1 MPSLRPVACAL
12 LLATVLP
19 AAAADSPTRLLRF
32 PDIHGELITFVYAGD
47 VYLVG
52 AQGGTAQRLT
62 SHPGAELYPKFSPDG
77 SQIAFSA
84 EYNGTRQ
91 VYVMPTAGGPPR
103 QLTWYNDVGEMPPR
117 GGTDNRVLDWSRDG
131 KHVLVRMNR
140 VPWDE
145 RSGRPYLVPVAGG
158 LETPLPMTESG
169 GGMFDPS
176 GTRLVYTPI
185 DSEFR
190 SWKRY
195 RGGRAQDVWIY
206 DLAANTSARLTNDR
220 ATDHQPMW
228 VRDLVYFVSDRN
240 DRRLN
245 LYSAAPRDSD
255 VAGPDSAKKLTH
267 FTDFD
272 ILWPSAG
279 PDAIVFEH
287 GGSIWRFDP
296 DRGEASEVP
305 IRVVGDLPQTL
316 PRYVEAA
323 KFVESFG
330 LSPGG
335 ERAVIGAR
343 GEIFS
348 VPGKH
353 GEPRNLSRTP
363 DAREHS
369 ASWSPDGRWIAYL
382 SDASGEYEVWVRPQ
396 DGRGEPRRVTHDGDT
411 WRFAPVWSPDSSM
424 LAFGDKRQRLRIVAL
439 AGGAITEVDRG
450 THDDLDSYTW
460 SPDSRWL
467 AYVKTNASRNSSIWL
482 YSLQARQASQLTPD
496 ESSETSP
503 AFDPQG
509 RYLYFLSN
517 RDFNLAFSSYEFNF
531 LYNNA
536 TRIYA
541 ATLAAGGPALYR
553 PRSDEVGAPA
563 EPDGKEGD
571 AKQEQDAAKNKGK
584 DADKGAAKDKDTA
597 PAKLKIDLPGFNQR
611 VVALNAPAGNYL
623 GLSAG
628 TDAVYFVSAGQGG
641 GSGELRRLGLELEDT
656 PKAVAAVT
664 GYALSADGKKLL
676 LRRAE
681 QFALVDAAPAADFD
695 ANKLPLNRMQLRIE
709 PRREWRQL
717 YADGW
722 RILRDWF
729 YDEGMHGEDWNAI
742 RARYEALLPH
752 VAQRADLDYLLQEI
766 AGEANAGHVYVERGD
781 EPKVERLGGGLLG
794 AELLPHESGY
804 VRVARIFPGENWNA
818 SLRSPLTEPG
828 VGVSEGEFILAVDNV
843 STRGVDNIY
852 RLLENVA
859 DRVVTLRVNA
869 KPQEAGAREVRVR
882 TLASEQELRY
892 LDWVQSR
899 RRLVERLSDGRVGYI
914 HVPNT
919 AVEGSRELFRGL
931 LAYGARDALLID
943 DRYNGGGFIP
953 DRLIELLSRQ
963 PLNYWKQRGLEP
975 NPTPLLHHRGP
986 KAMLINGLSSSGGD
1000 ALPYYFRKLGLGPL
1014 IGTRTWG
1021 GLIGISGNPRLA
1033 DNGAILAATFRFM
1046 DTEGRWAVEDEGVAP
1061 DVEVIDR
1068 PELLAAGRDPS
1079 IEVAVR
1085 HLLRELEV
1093 RPPAPVRAGAAPRR
1107 FPADLPAATE
1117 PAGAPDAV
1125 PADGG

>member
-1 MPSLRPVACAL
+1 MPSFPFRALAL
-12 LLATVLP
+12 LALAAALP
-19 AAAADSPTRLLRF
+19 AARAQSPTRLLRL

-47 VYLVG
+47 IYLVG

-62 SHPGAELYPKFSPDG
+62 SHAGAELYPKFSPDG

-91 VYVMPTAGGPPR
+91 VYVMPTTGGPPR
-103 QLTWYNDVGEMPPR
+103 QLTWYSDVGEMPPR
-117 GGTDNRVLDWSRDG
+117 GGTDNRVLDWSPDG

-145 RSGRPYLVPVAGG
+145 RGGRPYLVPVAGG
-158 LETPLPMTESG
+158 VETPLPMPESG

-176 GTRLVYTPI
+176 GTKLVYTPI

-206 DLAANTSARLTNDR
+206 DLAANTSARLTTER
-220 ATDHQPMW
+220 ATDQQPMW
-228 VRDLVYFVSDRN
+228 VRDQVYFVSDRQ
-240 DRRLN
+240 DRVLN
-245 LYSAAPRDSD
+245 LYAMAPRASD
-255 VAGPDSAKKLTH
+255 VAGADGARKLTA

-279 PDAIVFEH
+279 PDAIVFEQ

-296 DRGEASEVP
+296 DGGQAVEVP
-305 IRVVGDLPQTL
+305 IRVTGDLPQTL
-316 PRYVEAA
+316 PRYVDAA

-330 LSPGG
+330 LAPGG
-335 ERAVIGAR
+335 ERAVLGAR

-348 VPGKH
+348 VPAKH
-353 GEPRNLSRTP
+353 GEPRNLTRTP

-369 ASWSPDGRWIAYL
+369 VSWSPDGRWIAYL
-382 SDASGEYEVWVRPQ
+382 SDASGEYELWVQAQ
-396 DGRGEPRRVTHDGDT
+396 DGATPARRVTRDGGV
-411 WRFAPVWSPDSSM
+411 WRFAPVWSPDSKR
-424 LAFGDKRQRLRIVAL
+424 LAYGDKQQRLRIVTL
-439 AGGAITEVDRG
+439 ADGATVDVDRG
-450 THDDLDSYTW
+450 THDDLDSYVW

-482 YSLQARQASQLTPD
+482 YSLAAKETRQLTPD

-517 RDFNLAFSSYEFNF
+517 RDFNLAFSAYEFNF

-541 ATLAAGGPALYR
+541 ATLAADGPALYR
-553 PRSDEVGAPA
+553 PQSDEVGRSGGEADDAKRA
-563 EPDGKEGD
+563 EKGD
-571 AKQEQDAAKNKGK
+571 AKAEARDDAPLRVDIA
-584 DADKGAAKDKDTA
+584 
-597 PAKLKIDLPGFNQR
+597 GFNQR
-611 VVALNAPAGNYL
+611 VVALNAPAGNYA

-628 TDAVYFVSAGQGG
+628 AEAVYFVAAGQNGPG
-641 GSGELRRLGLELEDT
+641 GELRRLGLQLEDT
-656 PKAVAAVT
+656 PKAVAQVT

-681 QFALVDAAPAADFD
+681 QFAIVDAGADADFD
-695 ANKLPLNRMQLRIE
+695 AGKLPLNRLQLRVE
-709 PRREWRQL
+709 PRREWRQMFV
-717 YADGW
+717 DGW

-729 YDEGMHGEDWNAI
+729 YDAGMHGEDWDAI
-742 RARYEALLPH
+742 RAKYEALLPH
-752 VAQRADLDYLLQEI
+752 VAQRADLDYLLHEM

-794 AELLPHESGY
+794 AELVPHASGY
-804 VRVARIFPGENWNA
+804 VRIARIFPGENWNPE
-818 SLRSPLTEPG
+818 LRSPLTEPG
-828 VGVSEGEFILAVDNV
+828 VGIEEGEYLLAIDQV
-843 STRGVDNIY
+843 STRGVDNVY
-852 RLLENVA
+852 RLLENRA
-859 DRVVTLRVNA
+859 DRVVTLRVNRT
-869 KPQEAGAREVRVR
+869 PQEAGAREVRVR
-882 TLASEQELRY
+882 TLASELRLRY

-899 RRLVERLSDGRVGYI
+899 RRLVEQLSDGRVGYI

-919 AVEGSRELFRGL
+919 AVEGSRELFRGM
-931 LAYGARDALLID
+931 LAYSAREALLID

-953 DRLIELLSRQ
+953 DRLIELLARQ

-1046 DTEGRWAVEDEGVAP
+1046 DTEGAWAVENEGVAP
-1061 DVEVIDR
+1061 DQEVIDR
-1068 PELLAAGRDPS
+1068 PELIAAGRDPS
-1079 IEVAVR
+1079 LEAGVQ
-1085 HLLRELEV
+1085 HLLRELERQPPRPV
-1093 RPPAPVRAGAAPRR
+1093 TVPPAPTR
-1107 FPADLPAATE
+1107 FPEDFTPA
-1117 PAGAPDAV
+1117 PSV
-1125 PADGG
+1125 PTKGD